1 MKYGRAN
8 KNEDFRKIKFILLEI
23 TRTFFTLYMLIV
35 NLELDIGM
43 ILSSAIC
50 NILDNYKWKGYRY
63 L

>member
-35 NLELDIGM
+35 NLELDIDM
-43 ILSSAIC
+43 ILSTAIC
-50 NILDNYKWKGYRY
+50 NILDNYK
-63 L
+63 